1 MPVSRQASKIRWSL
15 VRACARVC
23 NSFGRRV
30 RRELE
35 GRLSSKFV
43 HAPLGAG
50 RGDPNRGARGHFAS
64 EIEAARSDDTRV
76 TKGRCWRDPR
86 TAFSPSFYSFSPPPP
101 CPALPLFDNRK
112 RHHQTIFSI
121 ERVGQNSFATLVR
134 FFFHRSRKFHRPWK
148 KNGKLFLRSMMSS
161 RWKLIHVYGRNYFY
175 SFIGD

>member
-101 CPALPLFDNRK
+101 APLSR
-112 RHHQTIFSI
+112 FSI
-121 ERVGQNSFATLVR
+121 IERDTIRQFFQSNELGKIRLPRSFVSSSIDRENSIVR
-134 FFFHRSRKFHRPWK
+134 EKKTASFFFD
-148 KNGKLFLRSMMSS
+148 
-161 RWKLIHVYGRNYFY
+161 RWCHPVGN
-175 SFIGD
+175 

>member
-64 EIEAARSDDTRV
+64 EIEAARSDDTASRKDAAGV
-76 TKGRCWRDPR
+76 TREPPFPPPF
-86 TAFSPSFYSFSPPPP
+86 TPFLPPP

-148 KNGKLFLRSMMSS
+148 KTASFFFD
-161 RWKLIHVYGRNYFY
+161 RWCHPVGN
-175 SFIGD
+175 